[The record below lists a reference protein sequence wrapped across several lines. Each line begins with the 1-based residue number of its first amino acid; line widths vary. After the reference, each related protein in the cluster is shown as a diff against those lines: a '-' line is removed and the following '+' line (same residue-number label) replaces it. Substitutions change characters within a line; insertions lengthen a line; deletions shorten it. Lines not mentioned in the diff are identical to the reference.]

1 VPALEIKRPVAIK
14 VIMTDQFRQQL
25 ISEAMDAI
33 KSIEDNLHHM
43 DSETL
48 KQIQAVETSNP
59 NQASL
64 LTRQLEAEKERLI
77 RMRGELEWRIK
88 EVENV
93 QNGAEL
99 PFRMLEGS
107 VQLKVGDNF
116 LEKVA
121 KAEVV
126 IKDWEIIEI
135 REP

>member
-1 VPALEIKRPVAIK
+1 MPALEIKRPVAIK
-14 VIMTDQFRQQL
+14 VIMTDQFRHQL
-25 ISEAMDAI
+25 ISEAVEAI
-33 KSIEDNLHHM
+33 KSIEDNLRHM
-43 DSETL
+43 ETETQ
-48 KQIQAVETSNP
+48 KQIQAVETSSP

-64 LTRQLEAEKERLI
+64 LTRQLETEKNRLI

-99 PFRMLEGS
+99 PFRMFEGS

-116 LEKVA
+116 LEKVSR
-121 KAEVV
+121 AEVV

>member
-1 VPALEIKRPVAIK
+1 MPALEIKRPVAIK

-25 ISEAMDAI
+25 ISEAMEAI

-43 DSETL
+43 DSETQ

>member
-1 VPALEIKRPVAIK
+1 MPVLEIKRPVAIK
-14 VIMTDQFRQQL
+14 VIMTDKFRQQL
-25 ISEAMDAI
+25 ISEAMEAI

-43 DSETL
+43 DSETQ
-48 KQIQAVETSNP
+48 KQIQAVEVSNA

-64 LTRQLEAEKERLI
+64 LTRQLEAEKDRLN

-107 VQLKVGDNF
+107 VQIKVGDNF

-126 IKDWEIIEI
+126 IKDWKIIEI

>member
-1 VPALEIKRPVAIK
+1 MPALEIKRPVAIK